1 MENIIDVLKS
11 MEKASARE
19 IAARMNL
26 EPREALDM
34 LRKHEEVGEVR
45 GLNGYWQLSG
55 KPASS
60 YSKCPYE
67 APKKVRFDVDEMA
80 NKVSRLLRD
89 KGSMTCAD
97 IGKALG
103 RDSRGMIS
111 TLMMLERENHII
123 SHRTD
128 KQILWSL
135 PEEVAKKEVAA
146 VIETIPSFVIH
157 GTTETF
163 SDMLKAVNREIR
175 YTREKGTRLEE
186 LRDGIRLVRK
196 HANTLEEVMAW
207 KNW

>member
-1 MENIIDVLKS
+1 METVLDALKA

-19 IAARMNL
+19 IAARMNI

-34 LRKHEEVGEVR
+34 LRKHEDAGEVW

-55 KPASS
+55 KPASPHP
-60 YSKCPYE
+60 KCPYE
-67 APKKVRFDVDEMA
+67 APEKVRFDADEMEH
-80 NKVSRLLRD
+80 KVSRLLRD
-89 KGSMTCAD
+89 NGPMTCAA

-111 TLMMLERENHII
+111 TLKMLERENHII

-135 PEEVAKKEVAA
+135 PAEVAKKEVAA
-146 VIETIPSFVIH
+146 VIETIPSFVNH